1 MIGANGVGKSTLAKI
16 IANAINPDSG
26 SIHLGATIELGY
38 FPQDASNLICE
49 NLKLYEWLMSE
60 KFKDLDEIRK
70 CLGRMLFSGSDQE
83 KMAASLSGG
92 EKHRLMLSRLMLERP
107 NFLLLDEPDNHLDL
121 ESIIALGEALYNFK
135 GVVLCI
141 SHDRE
146 LVSAFAN
153 RIWHLENGKLT
164 DFRGTYQEFLGEND
178 G

>member
-1 MIGANGVGKSTLAKI
+1 
-16 IANAINPDSG
+16 
-26 SIHLGATIELGY
+26 
-38 FPQDASNLICE
+38 
-49 NLKLYEWLMSE
+49 
-60 KFKDLDEIRK
+60 
-70 CLGRMLFSGSDQE
+70 
-83 KMAASLSGG
+83 G

>member
-1 MIGANGVGKSTLAKI
+1 M
-16 IANAINPDSG
+16 
-26 SIHLGATIELGY
+26 
-38 FPQDASNLICE
+38 
-49 NLKLYEWLMSE
+49 
-60 KFKDLDEIRK
+60 
-70 CLGRMLFSGSDQE
+70 
-83 KMAASLSGG
+83 
-92 EKHRLMLSRLMLERP
+92 
-107 NFLLLDEPDNHLDL
+107 LLDEPDNHLDL

>member
-1 MIGANGVGKSTLAKI
+1 
-16 IANAINPDSG
+16 
-26 SIHLGATIELGY
+26 
-38 FPQDASNLICE
+38 
-49 NLKLYEWLMSE
+49 
-60 KFKDLDEIRK
+60 
-70 CLGRMLFSGSDQE
+70 
-83 KMAASLSGG
+83 MAASLSGG